1 MIPSP
6 SWLYYLFGALV
17 LVVSAYGVV
26 LLIFSVTAQ
35 RLPGWDVDVSHAF
48 MGVSMSGM
56 FVTQWAFGPSAMWE
70 LIFSALLIWFSV
82 RSVQSIQRWGPHLT
96 HFLIHAV
103 MSLAML
109 LMYWFPMQT
118 VTGTSMASMSMS
130 STAARLDPGLAF
142 LLVATLCASAIFTL
156 ASPHKGASHHGT
168 HSQLY
173 VTSSGSSGSGTMAGR
188 AEGGF
193 ISAGVLISAPWLE
206 DASHV
211 VMCVAM
217 AFMLV
222 LMI

>member
-1 MIPSP
+1 MIPAP

-17 LVVSAYGVV
+17 LVVAAYGVV
-26 LLIFSVTAQ
+26 LLIFSVSDR
-35 RLPGWDVDVSHAF
+35 RLSGWDVDVSHIF

-56 FVTQWAFGPSAMWE
+56 FVTRWAFGPNVMWE

-109 LMYWFPMQT
+109 LMYWFPMQMVST
-118 VTGTSMASMSMS
+118 TSMASMSMA
-130 STAARLDPGLAF
+130 STGARLDPGLAF
-142 LLVATLCASAIFTL
+142 LLAATLCASAVFTL
-156 ASPHKGASHHGT
+156 ASPYKGASHHGT

-173 VTSSGSSGSGTMAGR
+173 VTSGSSGSGSTVGR
-188 AEGGF
+188 SEGGS
-193 ISAGVLISAPWLE
+193 ISVGALVSTPWLE

>member
-1 MIPSP
+1 MIPPP

-17 LVVSAYGVV
+17 LVVAAHGVV
-26 LLIFSVTAQ
+26 LLIYSVTT
-35 RLPGWDVDVSHAF
+35 RSLPGWDVDVSHAF

-70 LIFSALLIWFSV
+70 LVFSTLLLWFSV

-109 LMYWFPMQT
+109 LMYWFPMPT
-118 VTGTSMASMSMS
+118 ATGTSMASMSMS
-130 STAARLDPGLAF
+130 STAARLDPGLVF

-156 ASPHKGASHHGT
+156 ASPYKGASHHGT

-173 VTSSGSSGSGTMAGR
+173 VTSGSSGSGGTAGR
-188 AEGGF
+188 AEGGS
-193 ISAGVLISAPWLE
+193 ISAGTLISAPWLE
-206 DASHV
+206 DTSHV